1 MVSGDQLFQQFLRER
16 TYLKNVTP
24 KTREWYESAWKAFKS
39 TQGDGEAWPLTK
51 PLLQTFIVRL
61 RERGVRPVSCNT
73 WLKALNAF
81 GAWLYEQGQLAQPVA
96 LASLRVEKRIIP
108 TLDDPALSRL
118 LAFKPRTFA
127 EWRIYTLDCTILDTG
142 CRIQELLSARVQ
154 DFDLDN
160 LLLTVNGK
168 GNKERKVPF
177 GFELRKLLVRYEK
190 VRDRVGCGQPLV
202 FCTRRGGRVT
212 QRNALRSHY
221 ILLGKVGLPKC
232 GFHRLRHTFATQY
245 LRHGGDVVR
254 LSKILGHT
262 QVTTTMRYLHL
273 LTEDLQAPH
282 QQLSILN
289 RLR

>member
-1 MVSGDQLFQQFLRER
+1 MVSGDELFQQFLRER

-24 KTREWYESAWKAFKS
+24 KTREWYESAWKALKS

-51 PLLQTFIVRL
+51 PLLQTFVVRL

-81 GAWLYEQGQLAQPVA
+81 SAWLCEQGHLAQPVA

-108 TLDDPALSRL
+108 TLDDAAISRL

-127 EWRIYTLDCTILDTG
+127 DWRVYTLDCTILDTG

-190 VRDRVGCGQPLV
+190 ARDRVGCGQQLV
-202 FCTRRGGRVT
+202 FCTRLGGRVT

-221 ILLGKVGLPKC
+221 ILLGKVGLPKF